1 MTDESHRPCSGIVGG
16 FVLLGAIGAMIDGG
30 TKQQAAAP
38 VSAGASL
45 QTVEVRPVR
54 PGSGRVVLSS
64 GETSGQS
71 NARESAEQ
79 YLQTG
84 AFSRAGLIKQLSSQ
98 YGEGY
103 SKADA
108 IYAVNHIDVN
118 WKEQAAKAAKSYLDT
133 SAFSRA
139 GLIQQL
145 ESGYGDGFT
154 HAQAVYG
161 VNAAY

>member
-1 MTDESHRPCSGIVGG
+1 MW
-16 FVLLGAIGAMIDGG
+16 
-30 TKQQAAAP
+30 QYAAAP
-38 VSAGASL
+38 TVTVTTARPRAHRLPHNPSPSRSRSPDETAG
-45 QTVEVRPVR
+45 QK
-54 PGSGRVVLSS
+54 
-64 GETSGQS
+64 

-79 YLQTG
+79 YLQTA

-108 IYAVNHIDVN
+108 TYAVDHIDVN
-118 WKEQAAKAAKSYLDT
+118 WNEQAAKAAKEYLAN
-133 SAFSRA
+133 SPFSRS

-145 ESGYGDGFT
+145 ESSAGDGYT

-161 VNAAY
+161 VNKAGL